1 MDEVGGAIERV
12 DDPHMICIGVAVGFA
27 RLFGQDA
34 VVGVGSEQGF
44 DDGVFAGQVDFGY
57 KIIDL
62 FLRNSNSLHVQGGAV
77 DDGACGACSLDGY
90 VEHGVE
96 IGRHEF
102 LRTKQ
107 CSPVRC
113 QRRMAHFPM
122 KLANRQGLSAQFGHF
137 EALRTGTMSP
147 MRTRFILIETSHPGN
162 VGAAARALKVMGF
175 DEMVLVA
182 PRYNNVL
189 RKEETI
195 QRASGANDVLDK
207 TRIVDTLEEALD
219 GISHLCATAMT
230 PRDFGPPTR
239 SPREHF
245 EMLLSRAQAQSATSF
260 SKTKEPISSIGFLF
274 GSERFGMK
282 NEDVYKCHVALSI
295 PTNPQFGS
303 LNLAA
308 ALQLVA
314 YEWRLALGGFP
325 VASLV
330 TESSLADAEQVS
342 GMLGHFEKA
351 LVEIGFLDPAAPK
364 KLMPRLNQLF
374 NRANLTPEEIHIL
387 RGVAKAM
394 IETAQAKR

>member
-1 MDEVGGAIERV
+1 
-12 DDPHMICIGVAVGFA
+12 
-27 RLFGQDA
+27 
-34 VVGVGSEQGF
+34 
-44 DDGVFAGQVDFGY
+44 
-57 KIIDL
+57 
-62 FLRNSNSLHVQGGAV
+62 
-77 DDGACGACSLDGY
+77 
-90 VEHGVE
+90 
-96 IGRHEF
+96 
-102 LRTKQ
+102 
-107 CSPVRC
+107 
-113 QRRMAHFPM
+113 
-122 KLANRQGLSAQFGHF
+122 
-137 EALRTGTMSP
+137 

-182 PRYNNVL
+182 PRYANVL

-207 TRIVDTLEEALD
+207 TRIVDTLEDALE

-239 SPREHF
+239 APRAHF
-245 EMLLSRAQAQSATSF
+245 EHLLGVSQSSPLPHSAQAAM
-260 SKTKEPISSIGFLF
+260 PLSSIGFLF

-295 PTNPQFGS
+295 PTHPDFGS
-303 LNLAA
+303 LNLASA
-308 ALQLVA
+308 VQLVA
-314 YEWRLALGGFP
+314 YEWRLALGGFH
-325 VASLV
+325 VASPVLD
-330 TESSLADAEQVS
+330 SGLADAAQVA
-342 GMLGHFEKA
+342 GLMAHFEKA
-351 LVEIGFLDPAAPK
+351 LVEIGFLDPEAPK